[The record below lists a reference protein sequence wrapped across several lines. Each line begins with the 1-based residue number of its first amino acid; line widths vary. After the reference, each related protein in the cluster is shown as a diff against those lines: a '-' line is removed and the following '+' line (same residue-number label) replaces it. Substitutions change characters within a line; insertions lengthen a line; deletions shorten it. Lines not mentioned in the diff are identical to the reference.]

1 MRLKLLL
8 LSFALLMLP
17 LSAFADTVYTY
28 TGNTYT
34 FNNGD
39 IYNPSGHISG
49 SFALASPLGDN
60 ETLEV
65 VNPISFT
72 FTDGTFT
79 LTKTTVFP
87 LFAASFEIETDASG
101 NITAW
106 NIGLQD
112 IPFHYIFTE
121 NIGPYVED
129 YAVDPTAPVYAY
141 AGNMQDAGT
150 WTSSAP
156 SPVPEPS
163 TILLFGTGILGTLG
177 LLRKRQA
184 FNRARRWR

>member
-1 MRLKLLL
+1 MRRNLLL
-8 LSFALLMLP
+8 ISFALLMLP

-49 SFALASPLGDN
+49 SFDLASPLGAN
-60 ETLEV
+60 ETWEV
-65 VNPISFT
+65 VNPLSFT

-79 LTKTTVFP
+79 LTKATVFP
-87 LFAASFEIETDASG
+87 EFAESFEIETDASG

-106 NIGLQD
+106 NIALED

-121 NIGPYVED
+121 NIGPYVSD
-129 YAVDPTAPVYAY
+129 YAVDPFAPAYAY

-177 LLRKRQA
+177 VLRKR
-184 FNRARRWR
+184 

>member
-1 MRLKLLL
+1 MRLKLSLL
-8 LSFALLMLP
+8 GCALLMLP

-49 SFALASPLGDN
+49 SFDLASPLGDN
-60 ETLEV
+60 ETWEV
-65 VNPISFT
+65 VNPLSFT

-79 LTKTTVFP
+79 LTKATVFP
-87 LFAASFEIETDASG
+87 EFAESFAFKTDASG
-101 NITAW
+101 NIVAW
-106 NIGLQD
+106 NISLDD

-121 NIGPYVED
+121 NIGPYVSD
-129 YAVDPTAPVYAY
+129 YAVDPSAPVYAY

-177 LLRKRQA
+177 ALRKRQV
-184 FNRARRWR
+184 FNRAKSSH